1 MKEGTMIRK
10 CGCVIFAFVLAIGI
24 VGCKPAEQPGEKPA
38 AEAKHEVH
46 WGYEGEGAPANWE
59 KLKPEFVLCGTGKS
73 QSPIDID
80 KTYKTAVD
88 PIGFAYK
95 QTPLKIVNNGH
106 AVQVNVEPGST
117 AMIDGAKYEL
127 VQFHFHAPSEHS
139 VKGKLYDMEMHLVHK
154 NESGDLAV
162 AGVMM
167 KKGQPNK
174 IIQVLWDNLP
184 AEVNKE
190 NVVSGISVDA
200 ASLLPKDRS
209 AYHYYGSLT
218 TPPCSEGVNWTV
230 LKTPIEV
237 SEEQVQ
243 KFRTLMGV
251 ENNRPVLDVN
261 KRFVLESK

>member
-1 MKEGTMIRK
+1 MVKK
-10 CGCVIFAFVLAIGI
+10 FASVIFALLLIIGLG
-24 VGCKPAEQPGEKPA
+24 GCKPAEKPAEKPA
-38 AEAKHEVH
+38 AEVKHEVH
-46 WGYEGEGAPANWE
+46 WGYGGEGAPANWG
-59 KLKPEFVLCGTGKS
+59 KLKPEFAMCGTGQA

-80 KTYKTAVD
+80 KTYKTALEPV
-88 PIGFAYK
+88 GFTYK

-106 AVQVNVEPGST
+106 AVQVNVEPGSSV
-117 AMIDGAKYEL
+117 MIDGAKYEL
-127 VQFHFHAPSEHS
+127 LQFHFHAPSEHT
-139 VKGKLYDMEMHLVHK
+139 VKGNFFDMEMHLVHK
-154 NESGDLAV
+154 NEKGDLAV
-162 AGVMM
+162 VGVMM

-174 IIQVLWDNLP
+174 IIQVMWDNLP
-184 AEVNKE
+184 TEVDKE

-200 ASLLPKDRS
+200 TSLLPKDRG

-237 SEEQVQ
+237 SEEQIQ

-251 ENNRPVLDVN
+251 ENNRPVLAVN